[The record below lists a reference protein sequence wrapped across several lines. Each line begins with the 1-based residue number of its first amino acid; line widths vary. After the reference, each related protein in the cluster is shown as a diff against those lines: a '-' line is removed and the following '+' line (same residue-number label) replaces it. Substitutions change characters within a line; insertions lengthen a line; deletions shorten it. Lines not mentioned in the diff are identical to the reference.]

1 MINYINQKY
10 NQKLASIRFKSMIFL
25 SVTMISIMSILN
37 SQYLNS
43 NIFLI
48 SYNGVVVATLPFEPI
63 SLLRGMSH
71 RTLRGED
78 YTQCSMT
85 FLYLLASAGIRGNVF
100 FLLLLFWFR
109 YKNYLVMILLHH
121 LYTNK
126 QMNLV
131 QNYNNSFFFYF
142 FSLKSGR

>member
-85 FLYLLASAGIRGNVF
+85 FLYLLASAGIRGNVL